1 MEKITFRGEELWR
14 FKTSPAFS
22 DDEMPIDIVGRE
34 RHYQGRV
41 VTVIENTTEEFCYFI
56 VSFHTSADDAPQV
69 IGQHMFDHMFKWEG
83 KSVPTG
89 DASSLFE

>member
-1 MEKITFRGEELWR
+1 
-14 FKTSPAFS
+14 
-22 DDEMPIDIVGRE
+22 MPIDMVGRE

-41 VTVIENTTEEFCYFI
+41 VTVIENTIEEFCYFI
-56 VSFHTSADDAPQV
+56 VSFHTSACNAPQV

-89 DASSLFE
+89 DANSLFE